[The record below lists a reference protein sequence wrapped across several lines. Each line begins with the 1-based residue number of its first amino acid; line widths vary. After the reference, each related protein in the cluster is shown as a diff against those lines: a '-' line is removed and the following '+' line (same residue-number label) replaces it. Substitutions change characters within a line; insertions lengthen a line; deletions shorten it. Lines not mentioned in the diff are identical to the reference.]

1 MEKLFDWIVNYD
13 EISIVCCSSF
23 LFVNT
28 VRKLGIDVDN
38 INYDINFK
46 DMPSI
51 ICSDFVFDDIKL
63 KECVLHYNC
72 EKTYPVGRMHE
83 GVFILRGDDKE
94 HNGDCNPTYSI
105 DQLVEDNNLTE
116 VFDHYQKPSKNKR
129 YTQYYVYGTN
139 Y

>member
-13 EISIVCCSSF
+13 EISIVCCPSF

-51 ICSDFVFDDIKL
+51 ICSDFVFDNIEL
-63 KECVLHYNC
+63 K
-72 EKTYPVGRMHE
+72 
-83 GVFILRGDDKE
+83 
-94 HNGDCNPTYSI
+94 
-105 DQLVEDNNLTE
+105 
-116 VFDHYQKPSKNKR
+116 
-129 YTQYYVYGTN
+129 
-139 Y
+139 

>member
-1 MEKLFDWIVNYD
+1 MEKLFDWIINHD
-13 EISIVCCSSF
+13 EISIVCCPSF

-28 VRKLGIDVDN
+28 VRKLDIDVDN

-46 DMPSI
+46 DMPSV
-51 ICSDFVFDDIKL
+51 ICNDFVFDDVRL
-63 KECVLHYNC
+63 KECVIHYNC

-94 HNGDCNPTYSI
+94 HNGDCNPIYSI
-105 DQLVEDNNLTE
+105 DQLVEDNKLTE

-129 YTQYYVYGTN
+129 YTHYYVYGTN

>member
-1 MEKLFDWIVNYD
+1 MEKLFDWIINYD
-13 EISIVCCSSF
+13 EISIVCCPSF

-51 ICSDFVFDDIKL
+51 ICSDFVFDNIEL

-116 VFDHYQKPSKNKR
+116 VFDHYQKPSKNKKK
-129 YTQYYVYGTN
+129 QC
-139 Y
+139 

>member
-1 MEKLFDWIVNYD
+1 MNELHKSILKDAMIEYLK
-13 EISIVCCSSF
+13 EINRNF
-23 LFVNT
+23 QKENF
-28 VRKLGIDVDN
+28 DN
-38 INYDINFK
+38 IE
-46 DMPSI
+46 
-51 ICSDFVFDDIKL
+51 L